1 MSEVVERVAAA
12 LHEDGR
18 CGDEPT
24 YADDLADTD
33 NHHAQWRV
41 ENARRRA
48 RVAILALREPT
59 HRMVVAGHGAG
70 VEPGADHDV
79 PMSTFKDIYS
89 AMIDAALSEGTEQ

>member
-1 MSEVVERVAAA
+1 MSEVVERVALAA
-12 LHEDGR
+12 MAKHAEV
-18 CGDEPT
+18 
-24 YADDLADTD
+24 DLAF
-33 NHHAQWRV
+33 AGVR
-41 ENARRRA
+41 EARQGWEAIARA
-48 RVAILALREPT
+48 AILALREPT